1 MFFRHV
7 ILYDIIHV
15 FTTNERIFCRCV
27 FTMMNKECTL
37 AYSGACGSRLRHH
50 HCTPQCESCLRLFV
64 YNRKCNFLLYKNV
77 LVRYRT
83 RTTYIVVP
91 PYFTDSLR
99 LPASLS
105 RIHSLST
112 LTGASRHSLLV
123 PASEYISLTFFLI
136 VRLLILHGS
145 GFRCAALGCIRSLF
159 LRAPL
164 TCRLLSVRVYPPLL
178 LPFIAF
184 AYWLYFLYPA
194 VMLTDLTCFV
204 KQIVQYIY
212 PRYT

>member
-1 MFFRHV
+1 M
-7 ILYDIIHV
+7 LL
-15 FTTNERIFCRCV
+15 
-27 FTMMNKECTL
+27 KEQRMCLGTFW
-37 AYSGACGSRLRHH
+37 RLRWSLA
-50 HCTPQCESCLRLFV
+50 TSSLYAAVRILPEAFL

-83 RTTYIVVP
+83 RTKYIVVP

-184 AYWLYFLYPA
+184 AYWLYFLY
-194 VMLTDLTCFV
+194 LLLC
-204 KQIVQYIY
+204 
-212 PRYT
+212 

>member
-1 MFFRHV
+1 M
-7 ILYDIIHV
+7 
-15 FTTNERIFCRCV
+15 
-27 FTMMNKECTL
+27 
-37 AYSGACGSRLRHH
+37 
-50 HCTPQCESCLRLFV
+50 
-64 YNRKCNFLLYKNV
+64 
-77 LVRYRT
+77 
-83 RTTYIVVP
+83 VP

-123 PASEYISLTFFLI
+123 PALEYISLTFFLI

-164 TCRLLSVRVYPPLL
+164 TCRLLSVAFHRYYLFPSLL
-178 LPFIAF
+178 
-184 AYWLYFLYPA
+184 
-194 VMLTDLTCFV
+194 CE
-204 KQIVQYIY
+204 IY
-212 PRYT
+212 NYGSDYNISFYKMQALLI

>member
-1 MFFRHV
+1 M
-7 ILYDIIHV
+7 
-15 FTTNERIFCRCV
+15 
-27 FTMMNKECTL
+27 
-37 AYSGACGSRLRHH
+37 
-50 HCTPQCESCLRLFV
+50 
-64 YNRKCNFLLYKNV
+64 
-77 LVRYRT
+77 
-83 RTTYIVVP
+83 VP

-184 AYWLYFLYPA
+184 AYWLYFLY
-194 VMLTDLTCFV
+194 LLLC
-204 KQIVQYIY
+204 
-212 PRYT
+212 

>member
-1 MFFRHV
+1 MLVLIRASAHPAGGFF
-7 ILYDIIHV
+7 YII
-15 FTTNERIFCRCV
+15 
-27 FTMMNKECTL
+27 
-37 AYSGACGSRLRHH
+37 
-50 HCTPQCESCLRLFV
+50 
-64 YNRKCNFLLYKNV
+64 RKCNFLLYKNV

-123 PASEYISLTFFLI
+123 PALEYISLTFFLI

-204 KQIVQYIY
+204 KQIV
-212 PRYT
+212 

>member
-1 MFFRHV
+1 M
-7 ILYDIIHV
+7 
-15 FTTNERIFCRCV
+15 
-27 FTMMNKECTL
+27 
-37 AYSGACGSRLRHH
+37 
-50 HCTPQCESCLRLFV
+50 
-64 YNRKCNFLLYKNV
+64 
-77 LVRYRT
+77 
-83 RTTYIVVP
+83 VP

-164 TCRLLSVRVYPPLL
+164 TCRLLSVRVLSTTTSSL
-178 LPFIAF
+178 HRLCILVIFS
-184 AYWLYFLYPA
+184 LPA

-204 KQIVQYIY
+204 KQIVQHIY
-212 PRYT
+212 PNTFIQDIHNPVPVPRPVQCASDTVPAALVQMALSAQRNILHEHDTISASGYL

>member
-1 MFFRHV
+1 MN
-7 ILYDIIHV
+7 I
-15 FTTNERIFCRCV
+15 NIFCMYRI
-27 FTMMNKECTL
+27 NKIECAL
-37 AYSGACGSRLRHH
+37 AHSRAERGCLQQSTYSRECA
-50 HCTPQCESCLRLFV
+50 SCRRLFL

-184 AYWLYFLYPA
+184 AYWLYFLC
-194 VMLTDLTCFV
+194 LLLC
-204 KQIVQYIY
+204 
-212 PRYT
+212 

>member
-1 MFFRHV
+1 MLFRSLHRNIITCFQVFRYRHWMFQRSVLSIDCNHGCSFPEMRV
-7 ILYDIIHV
+7 RILPEA
-15 FTTNERIFCRCV
+15 F
-27 FTMMNKECTL
+27 L
-37 AYSGACGSRLRHH
+37 
-50 HCTPQCESCLRLFV
+50 
-64 YNRKCNFLLYKNV
+64 YNRKCNSLLYKNV

-123 PASEYISLTFFLI
+123 PALEYISLTFFLI

-184 AYWLYFLYPA
+184 AYWLYFLY
-194 VMLTDLTCFV
+194 LLLC
-204 KQIVQYIY
+204 
-212 PRYT
+212 

>member
-1 MFFRHV
+1 MRAF
-7 ILYDIIHV
+7 I
-15 FTTNERIFCRCV
+15 
-27 FTMMNKECTL
+27 
-37 AYSGACGSRLRHH
+37 SGSFSR
-50 HCTPQCESCLRLFV
+50 TSCWRFL

-105 RIHSLST
+105 RIHGLST

-204 KQIVQYIY
+204 KQIV
-212 PRYT
+212 